1 MVCFL
6 FLVLC
11 LVSVLTLWLVCF
23 FFNATATA
31 KIDTYGHT
39 LSLHDA
45 LPIYPATRRQCSV
58 AYLLRKYVRARA
70 NPAHSRSCRRNGH
83 WVTQQQRLRFNR
95 TKPSSSAFERR
106 PHAACRR
113 HHRNRVC
120 KLCERR
126 VTRAPLSRRSDLRSL
141 PRQSRPPRPEEQT
154 DKK

>member
-83 WVTQQQRLRFNR
+83 WVTQPQRLRFHR

-106 PHAACRR
+106 HHAACRR
-113 HHRNRVC
+113 HQDRKSVASGKSESVRVD
-120 KLCERR
+120 LGGRR
-126 VTRAPLSRRSDLRSL
+126 ILKTN
-141 PRQSRPPRPEEQT
+141 T
-154 DKK
+154 KKTQCTNS

>member
-83 WVTQQQRLRFNR
+83 WVTQQQSPRLHR
-95 TKPSSSAFERR
+95 TKRSDEHTSELQSLMSISSAVYCLKTQQARTAR
-106 PHAACRR
+106 TNSPPTHPSTPHP
-113 HHRNRVC
+113 
-120 KLCERR
+120 
-126 VTRAPLSRRSDLRSL
+126 TRTIPS
-141 PRQSRPPRPEEQT
+141 P
-154 DKK
+154 

>member
-83 WVTQQQRLRFNR
+83 WVTPPPRLRFHR
-95 TKPSSSAFERR
+95 TKTSSSAFERR

-113 HHRNRVC
+113 HHRNRDC
-120 KLCERR
+120 KFCARR
-126 VTRAPLSRRSDLRSL
+126 GTRAPLST
-141 PRQSRPPRPEEQT
+141 RQSLRPLLQTEPPPRRRERHI
-154 DKK
+154 